1 MKNKW
6 MKYAGITLG
15 VCLTLSFSPS
25 FANADETGENNLFN
39 LDINLLNEKEDKA
52 TIVDI
57 QADNVPILGD
67 LKAQIP
73 AKSPI
78 SANTSEEGEGN
89 QQNSALATVELTNP
103 DGLIDDLDISVLEQS
118 SMQDENSAES
128 KSSLASVNLTTPVTN
143 EVEVDVLLSDEQSSE
158 ETSSYDGGLVEL
170 NAEDLPLLREVHAG
184 VLDGHYKNDE
194 ASTSF
199 SSGLIQ
205 ADLDDGLLDE
215 TSVDVLV
222 VDKSINEESS
232 HQSTALASVQAND
245 DSLGGLIDDLDIS
258 VLEQSGM
265 RDENSA
271 EDKSSLASVNLSTQV
286 TNEVELD
293 VLLSDEQSGEETSS
307 YDGGL
312 VELKAEDLP
321 VLGEVHAGVLD
332 GHYKNAEESTSVSS
346 GLIQADLEE
355 GLLDETSVD
364 VLAVDKSIN
373 EESSQQSTALAS
385 VKVDDDSL
393 GGLIDDLDISV
404 LEQSSMQDE
413 NSAEDKSS
421 LASVNL
427 TTPITNEME
436 VDILLSDEQ
445 SSEETSSY
453 DGGLVELNAEDLPVL
468 GEVHAGVLDG
478 HYKNDEE
485 NTSLSSG
492 LIQADLDDGLLD
504 ETSVDVL
511 ALDVNT
517 DGKVTSTKHSGV
529 SLVVGNDEIGNLNV
543 GILTNE
549 TIQPVAAVEQPG
561 SSEEDTELSPPMDD
575 ATDLTPNEDGDVA
588 APNEE
593 TVAPPMT
600 ESGTGL
606 TPSTDR
612 TGVSPNVNI
621 EVQTPGNVT
630 EGITPNENASDS
642 MQGGNAEGVS
652 DDIIG
657 VTRSENSASSA
668 LEEEIDGVGWAT
680 TGSYAMS
687 EDVALE
693 TSSMNQNPQSGNGMG
708 KVLPKTG
715 GFFDSI
721 ILSLLALLLLVTGL
735 GTRRIA
741 H

>member
-25 FANADETGENNLFN
+25 FANADEIGENNLFN
-39 LDINLLNEKEDKA
+39 LDINLLNDKEDKA

-103 DGLIDDLDISVLEQS
+103 DGLIE
-118 SMQDENSAES
+118 
-128 KSSLASVNLTTPVTN
+128 
-143 EVEVDVLLSDEQSSE
+143 
-158 ETSSYDGGLVEL
+158 
-170 NAEDLPLLREVHAG
+170 
-184 VLDGHYKNDE
+184 
-194 ASTSF
+194 
-199 SSGLIQ
+199 
-205 ADLDDGLLDE
+205 
-215 TSVDVLV
+215 
-222 VDKSINEESS
+222 
-232 HQSTALASVQAND
+232 
-245 DSLGGLIDDLDIS
+245 
-258 VLEQSGM
+258 
-265 RDENSA
+265 
-271 EDKSSLASVNLSTQV
+271 
-286 TNEVELD
+286 
-293 VLLSDEQSGEETSS
+293 
-307 YDGGL
+307 
-312 VELKAEDLP
+312 
-321 VLGEVHAGVLD
+321 
-332 GHYKNAEESTSVSS
+332 
-346 GLIQADLEE
+346 
-355 GLLDETSVD
+355 
-364 VLAVDKSIN
+364 
-373 EESSQQSTALAS
+373 
-385 VKVDDDSL
+385 
-393 GGLIDDLDISV
+393 DLDISV

-511 ALDVNT
+511 AVGKSMNEENSQQSTALASVKADDDSLGGLIDDLDVSVLEQSSMQDENSAESKNSLATVNLTTSITNEVEVDVLLSDEQSSEETSTYDGGLVELNAEDLLVLGEVHAGVLDGHYKNDEASTSFSSGLIQVDLDEGLLDETSVDVLALDVNT
-517 DGKVTSTKHSGV
+517 DGKVTSTKQSGV
-529 SLVVGNDEIGNLNV
+529 SLIVGNDEIGNLNV
-543 GILTNE
+543 GILANE

-561 SSEEDTELSPPMDD
+561 SSEEDTEFSPPMDD
-575 ATDLTPNEDGDVA
+575 ATDLTPNEGGDVA

-593 TVAPPMT
+593 TVAPPT
-600 ESGTGL
+600 SESGTDL
-606 TPSTDR
+606 TPSTDG
-612 TGVSPNVNI
+612 TGMSPNVNI
-621 EVQTPGNVT
+621 EVQTPGNT
-630 EGITPNENASDS
+630 EGITPIENASDS
-642 MQGGNAEGVS
+642 MPGGNAEGVS

-668 LEEEIDGVGWAT
+668 LEEEIDGIGWAT

-721 ILSLLALLLLVTGL
+721 ILTLLALLLLATGL
-735 GTRRIA
+735 GIRRIA